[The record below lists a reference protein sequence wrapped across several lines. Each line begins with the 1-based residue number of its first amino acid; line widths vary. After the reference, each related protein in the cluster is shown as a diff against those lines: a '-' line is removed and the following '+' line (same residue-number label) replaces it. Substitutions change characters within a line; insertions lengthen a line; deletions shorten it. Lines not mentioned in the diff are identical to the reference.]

1 MLLEKQ
7 APDFKTEAYQ
17 GGKIKEIELSDYRGK
32 WVTMFF
38 YPGCFTF
45 VCPTELA
52 MLAQSYDEFSAINA
66 EVLSVSCDSVYSSKA
81 WHEEELSKMVE
92 GGIPFPMLADQG
104 GEIGKAY
111 DVYDPD
117 AGQNVRGRFIIDP
130 DGVVKAVEVLP
141 PEVGRNIEE
150 IIRQIQAFQHV
161 KKTGEHTPAGWFPGA
176 QSLAPK
182 IELAGKVWSTW
193 KPPK

>member
-1 MLLEKQ
+1 MLLGKQ

-17 GGKIKEIELSDYRGK
+17 QGKVKEIKLSDFRGK

-52 MLAQSYDEFSAINA
+52 MLAETYDEFTKIDA

-104 GEIGKAY
+104 GEIGKLY
-111 DVYDPD
+111 DVYD
-117 AGQNVRGRFIIDP
+117 AAVGQNVRGRFVIDP
-130 DGVVKAVEVLP
+130 EGVIKAVEVLP

-150 IIRQIQAFQHV
+150 ILRQLQAFQYV
-161 KKTGEHTPAGWFPGA
+161 RDTGDVTPANWFPGKQA
-176 QSLAPK
+176 LAPK

-193 KPPK
+193 NAPK

>member
-1 MLLEKQ
+1 MLLGKQ

-17 GGKIKEIELSDYRGK
+17 QGEIKEIELSDYKGQ

-52 MLAQSYDEFSAINA
+52 TLAGAYDQFATLNT

-81 WHEEELSKMVE
+81 WHEEELAKMVE

-104 GEIGKAY
+104 GEIGRLY
-111 DVYDPD
+111 DVYD
-117 AGQNVRGRFIIDP
+117 AAVGQNVRGRFIIDP
-130 DGVVKAVEVLP
+130 DGIVKAVEVLP

-150 IIRQIQAFQHV
+150 LLRQIQAFRYV
-161 KKTGEHTPAGWFPGA
+161 RETNEVTPANWWPGKQA
-176 QSLAPK
+176 LAPS
-182 IELAGKVWSTW
+182 INLAGQVWSTW
-193 KPPK
+193 KPG

>member
-7 APDFKTEAYQ
+7 APGFKTEAYQ
-17 GGKIKEIELSDYRGK
+17 QGEVREIELSDYRGK

-52 MLAQSYDEFSAINA
+52 MLAKSYDEFTGINA

-81 WHEEELSKMVE
+81 WHEEELSKMVD

-111 DVYDPD
+111 DVYDAA

-161 KKTGEHTPAGWFPGA
+161 KKTGEVTPAGWFPGA

-182 IELAGKVWSTW
+182 IELAGKVWSSW

>member
-1 MLLEKQ
+1 MLIGKQ

-17 GGKIKEIELSDYRGK
+17 QGKVKEIELSDFRGK

-52 MLAQSYDEFSAINA
+52 LLAESYDQFTGIGA

-104 GEIGKAY
+104 GEIGKLY
-111 DVYDPD
+111 DVYD
-117 AGQNVRGRFIIDP
+117 AAVGQNVRGRFVIDP
-130 DGVVKAVEVLP
+130 DGVVAAMEVLP

-150 IIRQIQAFQHV
+150 IIRQIQALQHV
-161 KKTGEHTPAGWFPGA
+161 KNTGEVTPANWFPGKQA
-176 QSLAPK
+176 LAPT
-182 IELAGKVWSTW
+182 IDLAGKVWSTW
-193 KPPK
+193 HPPK

>member
-1 MLLEKQ
+1 MLLGKQ
-7 APDFKTEAYQ
+7 APGFKTEAYQ
-17 GGKIKEIELSDYRGK
+17 RGQIKEIELSDYRGK

-52 MLAQSYDEFSAINA
+52 MLAEAYGEFTKIGA

-81 WHEEELSKMVE
+81 WHEEELSKMVT

-111 DVYDPD
+111 DVYD
-117 AGQNVRGRFIIDP
+117 AAVGQNVRGRFIIDP

-150 IIRQIQAFQHV
+150 ILRQIQAFQHV
-161 KKTGEHTPAGWFPGA
+161 KKTGEQTPAGWFPGA
-176 QSLAPK
+176 QALAPS
-182 IELAGKVWSTW
+182 IDLAGKVWSTW

>member
-1 MLLEKQ
+1 MLLGKQ

-17 GGKIKEIELSDYRGK
+17 GGEIKEIELADYRGK

-52 MLAQSYDEFSAINA
+52 MLAESYDEFTGIGA

-81 WHEEELSKMVE
+81 WHEEELAKMVE

-104 GEIGKAY
+104 GEIGKLY
-111 DVYDPD
+111 DVYDAS
-117 AGQNVRGRFIIDP
+117 AGQNVRGRFVIDP

-150 IIRQIQAFQHV
+150 IVRQIQAFQHV
-161 KKTGEHTPAGWFPGA
+161 KETGEVTPAGWFPGA

>member
-1 MLLEKQ
+1 MLIGKQ

-17 GGKIKEIELSDYRGK
+17 QGKVKEIELSDFRGK

-52 MLAQSYDEFSAINA
+52 LLAESYDQFTGIGA

-104 GEIGKAY
+104 GEIGKLY
-111 DVYDPD
+111 DVYD
-117 AGQNVRGRFIIDP
+117 AAVGQNIRGRFIIDP
-130 DGVVKAVEVLP
+130 DGVVEAMEVLP

-150 IIRQIQAFQHV
+150 IIRQIQARQKG
-161 KKTGEHTPAGWFPGA
+161 KKTGEVTPANWFPGKQA
-176 QSLAPK
+176 LAPK

-193 KPPK
+193 RPPK

>member
-1 MLLEKQ
+1 MLLGKQ
-7 APDFKTEAYQ
+7 APDFKTEAYLRGQ
-17 GGKIKEIELSDYRGK
+17 IREIELSDYNGK

-52 MLAQSYDEFSAINA
+52 MLAEAYDEFTEIGA

-81 WHEEELSKMVE
+81 WHEEELSKMVK

-111 DVYDPD
+111 DVYD
-117 AGQNVRGRFIIDP
+117 AAVGQNVRGRFIIDP

-161 KKTGEHTPAGWFPGA
+161 KETGEQTPAGWFPGA
-176 QSLAPK
+176 QSFAPS

>member
-1 MLLEKQ
+1 MLLGKQ
-7 APDFKTEAYQ
+7 APGFKTEAYQ
-17 GGKIKEIELSDYRGK
+17 RGQIREIELSDYRGK

-52 MLAQSYDEFSAINA
+52 MLAEAYDEFTKIGA

-81 WHEEELSKMVE
+81 WHEEELSKMVK

-104 GEIGKAY
+104 GEIGRLY
-111 DVYDPD
+111 DVYD
-117 AGQNVRGRFIIDP
+117 AAVGQNVRGRFIIDP

-161 KKTGEHTPAGWFPGA
+161 KKTGEMTPAGWFPGA
-176 QSLAPK
+176 QSLAPR